1 MQHQQLGSGR
11 AEVKIIFQQRE
22 KEFLLQKKDFFD
34 KLENNRDF
42 TKNSL
47 LTNNT
52 IISRQRRKNLTKK
65 SLKSLKS
72 LISLEILEISQ
83 KKPLKSLKSLISLEI
98 LKISQKNP

>member
-1 MQHQQLGSGR
+1 MQHQKLGSGR
-11 AEVKIIFQQRE
+11 AEVKIIFQQSE

-42 TKNSL
+42 TGNSL

-72 LISLEILEISQ
+72 LISLEIL
-83 KKPLKSLKSLISLEI
+83 
-98 LKISQKNP
+98 KISQKNP